1 MTGATRTTRTLA
13 LVTALIVGGVS
24 AATLMGCPKSGKGG
38 KGDQSDAGAASD
50 PAGDAPIVLKPD
62 SEGLLLTWIDDKG
75 DFHVEQKVADVPL
88 MGKDPVR
95 VVDPNREEGTA
106 SDRIFLADLRTLR
119 ADGTYAVRIA
129 KRADFDAVALARRQE
144 KGPTLASAAP
154 SSSAPPNDGT
164 KGAGPPD
171 PANTGDRPDPN
182 AAARPAVIVYGASWC
197 GPCHEAQAYLKRK
210 GIAYV
215 YKDIEQDS
223 AAGREMQQKLEKVG
237 RRGGSIPVLDVRGK
251 ILVGFSARQVDDA
264 LGRAL

>member
-1 MTGATRTTRTLA
+1 VSPFGRLARTTARASLVMALLA
-13 LVTALIVGGVS
+13 FAL
-24 AATLMGCPKSGKGG
+24 AGCPKNKGAT
-38 KGDQSDAGAASD
+38 GDGGSSSESAEGS
-50 PAGDAPIVLKPD
+50 PIVLKPD
-62 SEGLLLTWIDDKG
+62 SAGLLLTWIDDKG
-75 DFHVEQKVADVPL
+75 DFHVEQTVADVPL

-144 KGPTLASAAP
+144 KGPTLANAAP
-154 SSSAPPNDGT
+154 SSSAPPGQGDGT
-164 KGAGPPD
+164 QGAGQPD
-171 PANTGDRPDPN
+171 PGAGGDRPDPN

-223 AAGREMQQKLEKVG
+223 SAGREMQQKLEKSG

-251 ILVGFSARQVDDA
+251 ILVGFNARQVDDA

>member
-1 MTGATRTTRTLA
+1 VSRASRVGRLARTTTRASLVMALLA
-13 LVTALIVGGVS
+13 FAL
-24 AATLMGCPKSGKGG
+24 AGCPKNKGAT
-38 KGDQSDAGAASD
+38 GDGGSSSESAEGS
-50 PAGDAPIVLKPD
+50 PIVLKPD
-62 SEGLLLTWIDDKG
+62 SAGLLLTWIDDKG
-75 DFHVEQKVADVPL
+75 DFHVEQTVADVPL

-144 KGPTLASAAP
+144 KGPTLANTAP
-154 SSSAPPNDGT
+154 SSSAPPSDGT
-164 KGAGPPD
+164 QGEAPRDPVGA
-171 PANTGDRPDPN
+171 GDRPDPN

-223 AAGREMQQKLEKVG
+223 TAGREMQQKLEKSG

-251 ILVGFSARQVDDA
+251 ILVGFNARQVDEA